1 MMKSNNDIE
10 FLIFDMG
17 NVIIDID
24 ISLTIKELKNEL
36 TEKECLLADGF
47 LESAL
52 HADFETGAIG
62 EMEFRNGIRTAFQK
76 DWKDVWIDKAWNTLL
91 LSIPK
96 ERIALLKTLRK
107 THKLYLLS
115 NTNSI
120 HFKVVEEIFRRDHG
134 EESFTSL
141 FDRIFLSYEM
151 GLKKPDKRIY
161 EKVVAEIGAKP
172 EQCLFFDDLEENLKS
187 AKEVGIGTH
196 HINHPKAL
204 VDYFTHVQ

>member
-1 MMKSNNDIE
+1 MMKKDGNIE

-24 ISLTIKELKNEL
+24 IDLTIKELKNEL
-36 TEKECLLADGF
+36 TEKEHLLADGF
-47 LESAL
+47 LKSAL

-62 EMEFRNGIRTAFQK
+62 ELEFRNGIRTTFNREWEDA
-76 DWKDVWIDKAWNTLL
+76 WIDKAWNTLL

-96 ERIALLKTLRK
+96 ERVSLLKALRK
-107 THKLYLLS
+107 DYKLYLLS

-120 HFKVVEEIFRRDHG
+120 HFKVVEEIFKTDSG

-141 FDRIFLSYEM
+141 FDRVFLSYEM

-161 EKVVAEIGAKP
+161 EKVVQEIGAKP
-172 EQCLFFDDLEENLKS
+172 EQCLFFDDLEENLIA
-187 AKEVGIGTH
+187 AKEVGLETH

-204 VDYFTHVQ
+204 VEYFSHVQ